1 MKYRIYFLLITF
13 ASIFT
18 INNATAQD
26 GVAINNTSTHP
37 DSSAMLDVSST
48 SKGMLVPRMDSAQR
62 VTIHNP
68 AIGLLVYQTDGL
80 TPGFYNF
87 NGTVWLKV
95 GASIQPHQ
103 QIFSTAGT
111 YTFTTS
117 DNITS
122 STVFKITMVGAG
134 GPGGGGIQYS
144 GGGGGSGAYV
154 CYWVSG
160 LKPNTAYTCV
170 VGTGGVYATSDGTA
184 TTITLDTTI
193 ISCGGGFGGG
203 GGVGGSGGRGGSV
216 TVTAINGQLL
226 SANGNAGVHS
236 GGSGGTGGN
245 GGPSVYGGAGLG
257 NPNHV
262 AGYDGNTGGGG
273 GGGGGGANG
282 GNGGDGIIIIEWSE

>member
-1 MKYRIYFLLITF
+1 MKKYLPFIFVIAMLL
-13 ASIFT
+13 ASS
-18 INNATAQD
+18 NSEAQ
-26 GVAINNTSTHP
+26 GVAINTNGNGA

-48 SKGMLVPRMDSAQR
+48 SKGMLVPRMDSAHR

-68 AIGLLVYQTDGL
+68 ATGLLVYQTNGS

-87 NGTVWLKV
+87 NGTVWVKV
-95 GASIQPHQ
+95 GSSIQPHQ

-117 DNITS
+117 NNITG

-134 GPGGGGIQYS
+134 GQGGGGGQYS

-154 CYWVSG
+154 CYWASG
-160 LKPNTAYTCV
+160 LRPNTAYTCV
-170 VGTGGVYATSDGTA
+170 VGTGGVYATSDATA

-193 ISCGGGFGGG
+193 ISAGGG
-203 GGVGGSGGRGGSV
+203 GGGGNGINGSGGIGGSV

-236 GGSGGTGGN
+236 GGSNGAGGN
-245 GGPSVYGGAGLG
+245 GGASVFGGAGLG
-257 NPNHV
+257 NANHFP
-262 AGYDGNTGGGG
+262 GFDGNTGGGG
-273 GGGGGGANG
+273 GGGGGGASG